1 MISKLFANFA
11 VPVIH
16 IANTFDVN
24 DYIGLN
30 E

>member
-16 IANTFDVN
+16 VAISLVN
-24 DYIGLN
+24 DYIRLN